1 MSSSNNRLLFAAV
14 SVAGAWLLS
23 ACAHEPSVDVRTQ
36 LARSENSITQA
47 EQAGAGQ
54 GALPDLQAAKDKLAD
69 AQAQLDKKSDDGNA
83 RALRLAQQAEVDAQ
97 YAAAKSQSQQQRQAA
112 QQLQESIES
121 LRRQAAGS

>member
-1 MSSSNNRLLFAAV
+1 MSSSHNRLLFAAV
-14 SVAGAWLLS
+14 SVAGAWLLG
-23 ACAHEPSVDVRTQ
+23 ACAHEPSVDVRAQ
-36 LARSENSITQA
+36 LARTENSITQA